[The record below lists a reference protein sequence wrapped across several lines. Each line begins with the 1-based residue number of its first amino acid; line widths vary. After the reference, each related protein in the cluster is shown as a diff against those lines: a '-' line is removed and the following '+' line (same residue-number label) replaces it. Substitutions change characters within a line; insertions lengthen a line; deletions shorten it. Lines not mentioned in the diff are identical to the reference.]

1 MASIVSNLHVW
12 RVGRRSTRPEA
23 PRRDE
28 VSIEEAARLAPEWG
42 RVEAR
47 HAAGRQESVATRWP
61 LGSF

>member
-1 MASIVSNLHVW
+1 MASIVSNLYVW
-12 RVGRRSTRPEA
+12 RVGRRSTRPQA
-23 PRRDE
+23 PRRVE

-47 HAAGRQESVATRWP
+47 HAAGPQDSAAARWP